1 MADDVEVSYRL
12 PTSCI
17 RFTGTTQ
24 YTVDQVLAPS
34 EERVAYAA
42 AIELDAIADTDRL
55 FTLTVD
61 RVAALPATVSGS
73 LE

>member
-1 MADDVEVSYRL
+1 M
-12 PTSCI
+12 
-17 RFTGTTQ
+17 
-24 YTVDQVLAPS
+24 DQVLAPS

-61 RVAALPATVSGS
+61 RGVIRDTKVS
-73 LE
+73 LELTEDRRLASTSVDTTGQAGRQARC